1 MEKCDFTSMTLKDL
15 KKLNFMRWG
24 RQPIPNLWLMPGPL
38 ILQAKENQ
46 TLYGIDGQPYV
57 IGFHSFDPTLL
68 FGYLA
73 YGVKIESDV
82 EPGGPELPPE
92 KLSQLS
98 QGRWHR
104 MSLKMAKNRGMF
116 IPE

>member
-1 MEKCDFTSMTLKDL
+1 MEKADYASMSLKEL

-38 ILQAKENQ
+38 IMNAKEGQ
-46 TLYGIDGQPYV
+46 TLYGIDGQPYIV
-57 IGFHSFDPTLL
+57 GFNPLDPTLL

-73 YGVKIESDV
+73 YGVKV
-82 EPGGPELPPE
+82 ETDTAPGGPELPPE
-92 KLSQLS
+92 KLTQLS
-98 QGRWHR
+98 QGRWRR
-104 MSLKMAKNRGMF
+104 MSLKMSNNRGMF